1 MPLFLFFVNK
11 PWTIIPYL
19 LGIILFLGVNAL
31 NLEFFPF
38 PFIFLS
44 FCFTLWYPLVL
55 VYYFVLRDGDQEI
68 LGIKISQLRKLFL
81 NTIWVLV
88 LANVAAGILLVY
100 FDSSFGS
107 MFLILGFTVFSLII
121 FQSII
126 EAKLASEALKRN
138 ASLKELKF
146 DDLYIEVRQLILT
159 KVIQN
164 DY

>member
-19 LGIILFLGVNAL
+19 FGIILFVGVNAL

-38 PFIFLS
+38 PFLFLWFS
-44 FCFTLWYPLVL
+44 FTLWYPLVL
-55 VYYFVLRDGDQEI
+55 VYYYVLRNGDQEI
-68 LGIKISQLRKLFL
+68 LGIKISQLRKFFL
-81 NTIWVLV
+81 TTIWALG
-88 LANVAAGILLVY
+88 LASVAACILLVY

-107 MFLILGFTVFSLII
+107 IFLIMGFTVFSLII

-126 EAKLASEALKRN
+126 EAKLASETLKRN

-146 DDLYIEVRQLILT
+146 DDLYTEIRKLILT